1 MKITGVRTVVVDAGS
16 GNWVFVLVETDQPGL
31 TGLGEGTVT
40 SKAQSIAAA
49 IEEHERFLVGRDPMR
64 IEWLWQAMYRYPR
77 WRGGPVLN
85 SAISAI
91 EMALWDIK
99 GKALGTPVWQ
109 LLGGAARDR
118 IRLYAH
124 GSPHSEAGTRRI
136 AELVAQGYTAVKMGP
151 FQVDPTDGGIVE
163 PRRHVRE
170 GAAAIVRLRDAIG
183 DDVDILIDA
192 HGLLTP
198 VMALDFARQ
207 VAAASPLWIEE
218 ATQPEDLATLAWLAE
233 RSPVPLA
240 TGERLFTKWGFN
252 DLIQQRA
259 VAYIQ
264 PDVSHAGGIL
274 ETKKIAAMAEAKF
287 IEVALH
293 GASSEVLTAANIHVD
308 ACTPNCTIQEHPLGC
323 PWRYDVVR
331 TSCVV
336 ERGYARLPE
345 RPGLGIEL
353 IESEAAKHPYRAD
366 FRSQLTFADGSV
378 ADA

>member
-1 MKITGVRTVVVDAGS
+1 MKITGLRTFIVSASEQG
-16 GNWVFVLVETDQPGL
+16 GNWVFVKVYTDQDGL
-31 TGLGEGTVT
+31 TGVGEGTVT
-40 SKAQSIAAA
+40 SKAQAVAAA
-49 IEEHERFLVGRDPMR
+49 IEEHERFLVGRDPR
-64 IEWLWQAMYRYPR
+64 NIEWLWQAMYRYPR
-77 WRGGPVLN
+77 WRGGPMLN

-99 GKALGTPVWQ
+99 GKALGQPVWQ

-124 GSPHSEAGTRRI
+124 ASPHSAGGLRRI
-136 AELVAQGYTAVKMGP
+136 EELLAQGYTAIKAGP
-151 FQVDPTDGGIVE
+151 FTVRDNIVQ
-163 PRRHVRE
+163 PSRDVRE
-170 GAAAIVRLRDAIG
+170 GAAAFGRMREILG
-183 DDVDILIDA
+183 DDRDILIDA

-198 VMALDFARQ
+198 AMAVDFARQ
-207 VAAASPLWIEE
+207 VAPHRPMWIEE
-218 ATQPEDLATLAWLAE
+218 ITQPEDLSTLAWVAE

-264 PDVSHAGGIL
+264 PDVSHDGGIL

-293 GASSEVLTAANIHVD
+293 GASSEVLTAANFHLN
-308 ACTPNCTIQEHPLGC
+308 ATTPNCTIQEHPLGS
-323 PWRYDVVR
+323 PWRYEVVQ
-331 TSCVV
+331 TQWQVQD
-336 ERGYARLPE
+336 GYALLCDA
-345 RPGLGIEL
+345 PGLGVEL
-353 IESEAAKHPYRAD
+353 NEAEAAKHPYVAD
-366 FRSQLTFADGSV
+366 FRAQYTFPDGSV

>member
-1 MKITGVRTVVVDAGS
+1 MKITGLKTFVVDSGG
-16 GNWVFVLVETDQPGL
+16 GNWVFVKVYTDQAGL

-40 SKAQSIAAA
+40 SRAQTIAAA
-49 IEEHERFLVGRDPMR
+49 IEEHERFLVGRDPMN

-99 GKALGTPVWQ
+99 GKALKAPVWQ

-118 IRLYAH
+118 IRCYAH
-124 GSPHSEAGTRRI
+124 AAPHSDAGMQRI
-136 AELVAQGYTAVKMGP
+136 EELVRRGYTAIKTGP
-151 FQVDPTDGGIVE
+151 FSVRDEVVN
-163 PRRHVRE
+163 PRRDVRE
-170 GAAAIVRLRDAIG
+170 GAAAICRMREVVG
-183 DDVDILIDA
+183 DEVDILIDA

-198 VMALDFARQ
+198 TMAVDFARQ
-207 VAAASPLWIEE
+207 VADARPLWIEE
-218 ATQPEDLATLAWLAE
+218 ITQPEDLATLAWVAE
-233 RSPVPLA
+233 RSPVNLA

-259 VAYIQ
+259 VTYIQ

-293 GASSEVLTAANIHVD
+293 GASSEVLTAANFHVD
-308 ACTPNCTIQEHPLGC
+308 ACTPNCTIQEHPLGGQ
-323 PWRYDVVR
+323 WRYEVIE
-331 TSCVV
+331 TSGEVKD
-336 ERGYARLPE
+336 GYALLPPA
-345 RPGLGIEL
+345 PGLGVEL
-353 IESEAAKHPYRAD
+353 NEAEAAKHPYRAD
-366 FRSQLTFADGSV
+366 FRAQYTFADGSV

>member
-1 MKITGVRTVVVDAGS
+1 VKITGLRTFVVQAAPGA
-16 GNWVFVLVETDQPGL
+16 GNWVFVKLQTDQNGL
-31 TGLGEGTVT
+31 TGLGEGSVT
-40 SKAQSIAAA
+40 SKAQTIAAA
-49 IEEHERFLVGRDPMR
+49 IEEHERFLVGQDPLR

-99 GKALGTPVWQ
+99 GKALGVPVYQ

-124 GSPHSEAGTRRI
+124 GSPHDDAGMGRI
-136 AELVAQGYTAVKMGP
+136 EELIGSGYTAVKVGP
-151 FQVDPTDGGIVE
+151 LTVRDEVVHPSRD
-163 PRRHVRE
+163 VRE
-170 GAAAIVRLRDAIG
+170 GAAAILRLREVVG
-183 DDVDILIDA
+183 EDVDILIDA

-198 VMALDFARQ
+198 PMAVDFARR
-207 VAAASPLWIEE
+207 VAPARPLWIEE
-218 ATQPEDLATLAWLAE
+218 ITQPEDLATLAWVAE

-259 VAYIQ
+259 VQYLQ
-264 PDVSHAGGIL
+264 PDVSHDGGVL

-287 IEVALH
+287 LEVALH
-293 GASSEVLTAANIHVD
+293 GASSEVLTAANFHVD
-308 ACTPNCTIQEHPLGC
+308 ATTPNCTIQEHPLGG
-323 PWRYDVVR
+323 PWRYELVR
-331 TSCVV
+331 TSHRI
-336 ERGYARLPE
+336 ERGFALLPE
-345 RPGLGIEL
+345 APGLGVEL
-353 IESEAAKHPYRAD
+353 NEAEAARHPYVAD
-366 FRSQLTFADGSV
+366 FRQHYTFEDGSV